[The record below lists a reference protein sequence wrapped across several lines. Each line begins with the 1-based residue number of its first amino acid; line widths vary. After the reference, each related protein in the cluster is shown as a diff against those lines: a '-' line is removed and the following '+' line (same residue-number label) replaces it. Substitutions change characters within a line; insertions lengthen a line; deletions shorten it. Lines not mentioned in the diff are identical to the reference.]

1 MEILEQGQDE
11 TGVFVIG
18 SGSLLV
24 DGKRIYHAPRIG
36 MRIVPG
42 ERAVRRN
49 IDIRPFWRKHLAI
62 TSPPME
68 AFYQGLIHQFI
79 RAFEFEDARVSENL
93 KGRSVLYLANH
104 QCQIESM
111 LFLIAVSAFMESP
124 VVALSNAKH
133 RSRWLGDLV
142 RHSFSYPGMKDP
154 GLIRYFDQ
162 SRPESLPSIVSD
174 LRDDLSSGNKSVLV
188 HVEGT
193 RQTSCRNRVNT
204 ISALFV
210 ELALKADVPIV
221 CVRFSGGLPV
231 EPLVAGKLEFPI
243 GYTAQVYH
251 FASPIFPDALRRY
264 SLIEQKQVVLE
275 TIQKVGPSSDYE
287 VPHPPDAA
295 LRAAV
300 EKRMEG
306 AARDEVHAVLS
317 LFAEP
322 ALNGWRPQSNDAAQW
337 ARRWEDWLGFI

>member
-1 MEILEQGQDE
+1 LRNPLRTEGGQAGLGRIRGEKLVRYDEWFFKAHFFQDPVQPGSLGLEALLQLLQFHMLEAELGQDIPNGRFQAVAVDHATIWKYRGQVVPRSRVITSDMEILEQGQDE

-18 SGSLLV
+18 SGSLFV

-36 MRIVPG
+36 MRMVPG

-49 IDIRPFWRKHLAI
+49 LDIRPFWRKHLAI

-79 RAFEFEDARVSENL
+79 RAFEFEDARVSEKL
-93 KGRSVLYLANH
+93 KGRNVLYLANH

-162 SRPESLPSIVSD
+162 SRPESQARPVV
-174 LRDDLSSGNKSVLV
+174 RKQVGA
-188 HVEGT
+188 GT
-193 RQTSCRNRVNT
+193 R
-204 ISALFV
+204 
-210 ELALKADVPIV
+210 
-221 CVRFSGGLPV
+221 
-231 EPLVAGKLEFPI
+231 
-243 GYTAQVYH
+243 
-251 FASPIFPDALRRY
+251 RR
-264 SLIEQKQVVLE
+264 
-275 TIQKVGPSSDYE
+275 
-287 VPHPPDAA
+287 DAA
-295 LRAAV
+295 DELPRQSEHDQRPLR
-300 EKRMEG
+300 
-306 AARDEVHAVLS
+306 
-317 LFAEP
+317 
-322 ALNGWRPQSNDAAQW
+322 SNW
-337 ARRWEDWLGFI
+337 P